1 MSYEDEIQAMRDRKV
16 EPAPFERLAD
26 KQVAAPQIPRV
37 RLSTA
42 AVATVFAG
50 LGFLML
56 FLRPAMGTETF
67 AGDGRLKL
75 QVAALLPVFVLAWAF
90 RRLSQPR
97 LGAQLLCRAAWW
109 SSLVVGLLI
118 SVNYGETPDKVLGS
132 IIAVASAVALLS
144 VGERGLDMQEPDSPF
159 APVRF
164 RGHLLLALVMAAAD
178 ALTLAFSGLLQLRLG
193 MRGWNLLSTL
203 DHAGPTIVAAT
214 IMGIAVWGVFRLRTW
229 ALLLNLV
236 ANIAIAYLALEG
248 TLGLSPSV
256 SVSLATTAAVQCFI
270 PVPILAAALGDRN
283 AGQPLLHA
291 LRHRLM
297 SFTVLV
303 LSAASLLAIA
313 LPGGDGWVDGPGR
326 AFIRG
331 TRGMPPAKPARERL
345 DAWGDDLRGRNF
357 DQQVLDGDF
366 SGADF
371 RGASL
376 RGSNLRV
383 THLDGADLRDVD
395 FTRADFGLGVVEPYG
410 GERHGF
416 SAKGA
421 VVHGAD
427 FSGAQIGD
435 EDWKEIAERGLEGV
449 RCPDGTLA
457 TSEAGCDGHL
467 GRVDAGLRRTFTFAR
482 TSTHGSVS
490 CGREDSLTVALE
502 ADGVLWHRRD
512 RYVQLADG
520 DFVSPY
526 SRIHVLDDG
535 RWEVSSELCG
545 DNILIPAEAE
555 SAEESA
561 PSQ

>member
-1 MSYEDEIQAMRDRKV
+1 MSFEDEIQAMRERQV
-16 EPAPFERLAD
+16 EPAPFEQLLQKQAELPQEPRRLLS
-26 KQVAAPQIPRV
+26 VA
-37 RLSTA
+37 S
-42 AVATVFAG
+42 VATLIAS
-50 LGFLML
+50 LGFLVL
-56 FLRPAMGTETF
+56 FVRPAMG
-67 AGDGRLKL
+67 AGALYVEGTLKL
-75 QVAALLPVFVLAWAF
+75 QVAALLPLFVLGWAF
-90 RRLSQPR
+90 RRMSEPS
-97 LGAQLLCRAAWW
+97 LGAQLLCRAVWW

-118 SVNYGETPDKVLGS
+118 SLNYGETPDKVLGAV
-132 IIAVASAVALLS
+132 IAVACAAALRS
-144 VGERGLDMQEPDSPF
+144 VGERGLDVQDPDSPF

-214 IMGIAVWGVFRLRTW
+214 VMGIAVWGVFRLRTW

-297 SFTVLV
+297 SFTVFV
-303 LSAASLLAIA
+303 LSGASLLAIA

-331 TRGMPPAKPARERL
+331 TTGMPPVKPARERL
-345 DAWGDDLRGRNF
+345 DALGDDLRGRNF
-357 DQQVLDGDF
+357 DRQVLDGDF

-376 RGSNLRV
+376 RGANLRL

-395 FTRADFGLGVVEPYG
+395 FTRADFGAGLVLP
-410 GERHGF
+410 HGHRV

-427 FSGAQIGD
+427 FSGAQIG
-435 EDWKEIAERGLEGV
+435 EEYWKLLAERGLEGV

-457 TSEAGCDGHL
+457 TTGSGCDGHL
-467 GRVDAGLRRTFTFAR
+467 GRVEAGLRRTFTFAQ
-482 TSTHGSVS
+482 TSTHGSVA
-490 CGREDSLTVALE
+490 CGREESLTVAFE
-502 ADGVLWHRRD
+502 QDGVLWHRD
-512 RYVQLADG
+512 ERYIQLADG
-520 DFVSPY
+520 DFVSCC
-526 SRIHVLDDG
+526 SRLHVLDDG
-535 RWEVSSELCG
+535 RWELSSERCG
-545 DNILIPAEAE
+545 DNILLPADAVASEQPP
-555 SAEESA
+555 SA
-561 PSQ
+561 Q